1 MSKKLKYIS
10 YMSDN
15 ELRFSREHEWIKL
28 IKEEDTVLAVIGISD
43 FAQKQLSDIV
53 SVELPRR
60 GTKAKQMQAIAIVDS
75 VKTSSDIYSPL
86 TGEIVEINEELLDHP
101 EWINQSPYE
110 LGWIVKIN
118 PDNLPQEIQNLM
130 TQKEYEEFIGNTG
143 NQ

>member
-1 MSKKLKYIS
+1 MSKKLKYIA
-10 YMSDN
+10 YMSDT

-28 IKEEDTVLAVIGISD
+28 IKEEDSVLAVIGISG
-43 FAQKQLSDIV
+43 FAQEQLSDIV
-53 SVELPRR
+53 SVELPQR
-60 GTKAKQMQAIAIVDS
+60 GTKAKQMQAIAIIDS
-75 VKTSSDIYSPL
+75 VKASSDIYSPL
-86 TGEIVEINEELLDHP
+86 SGEIVEINEELLDHP

-110 LGWIVKIN
+110 LGWIVKIK

>member
-1 MSKKLKYIS
+1 
-10 YMSDN
+10 MSDT

-28 IKEEDTVLAVIGISD
+28 IKKEDTVMAVIGISD
-43 FAQKQLSDIV
+43 FAQEQLSDIV

-86 TGEIVEINEELLDHP
+86 SGEIVEINEGLLDHP

-130 TQKEYEEFIGNTG
+130 TQKEYEEFIGNIG

>member
-1 MSKKLKYIS
+1 
-10 YMSDN
+10 MSDT

-28 IKEEDTVLAVIGISD
+28 IKEEDTIMAVIGISD
-43 FAQKQLSDIV
+43 FAQEQLSDIV

-75 VKTSSDIYSPL
+75 VKASSDIYSPL
-86 TGEIVEINEELLDHP
+86 SGEIVEINEELLDHP
-101 EWINQSPYE
+101 EWISQSPYE
-110 LGWIVKIN
+110 LGWIVKIK

>member
-1 MSKKLKYIS
+1 MSKKLKYIA
-10 YMSDN
+10 YMSDT

-28 IKEEDTVLAVIGISD
+28 IKEEDTIIAVIGISD
-43 FAQKQLSDIV
+43 FAQEQLSDIV

-60 GTKAKQMQAIAIVDS
+60 GTKTKQMQAIAIVDS

-143 NQ
+143 KQ

>member
-1 MSKKLKYIS
+1 
-10 YMSDN
+10 MSDT

-28 IKEEDTVLAVIGISD
+28 IKEEGSILAVIGISD
-43 FAQKQLSDIV
+43 FAQEQLSDIV

-86 TGEIVEINEELLDHP
+86 SGEIVEINEELLDHP

-130 TQKEYEEFIGNTG
+130 TQKEYEEFIGNTRK
-143 NQ
+143 Q

>member
-1 MSKKLKYIS
+1 
-10 YMSDN
+10 MSDT

-28 IKEEDTVLAVIGISD
+28 IKEEDTVISVIGISD
-43 FAQKQLSDIV
+43 FAQEQLGDIV

-60 GTKAKQMQAIAIVDS
+60 GTKAKQMQAIAIIDS

-86 TGEIVEINEELLDHP
+86 SGEIVQINEGLLDHP

-130 TQKEYEEFIGNTG
+130 TQKEYEEFIGNI
-143 NQ
+143 

>member
-1 MSKKLKYIS
+1 
-10 YMSDN
+10 MSDT

-28 IKEEDTVLAVIGISD
+28 IKEEDTIVAVIGISD
-43 FAQKQLSDIV
+43 FAQEQLSDIV

-86 TGEIVEINEELLDHP
+86 SGEIVEINEELLDHP

>member
-1 MSKKLKYIS
+1 
-10 YMSDN
+10 MSDT

-28 IKEEDTVLAVIGISD
+28 IKEEDSILAVIGISD
-43 FAQKQLSDIV
+43 FAQEQLSDIV

-86 TGEIVEINEELLDHP
+86 SGEIVEINEELLDHP

-130 TQKEYEEFIGNTG
+130 TQKEYEEFIGNTRK
-143 NQ
+143 Q

>member
-1 MSKKLKYIS
+1 
-10 YMSDN
+10 MSDT

-28 IKEEDTVLAVIGISD
+28 IKEEDTVLALIGISD
-43 FAQKQLSDIV
+43 FAQGQLSDIV

-86 TGEIVEINEELLDHP
+86 SGEIVEINEELLDHP

-130 TQKEYEEFIGNTG
+130 TQKEYEEFIGNTRK
-143 NQ
+143 Q

>member
-1 MSKKLKYIS
+1 MSKKLKYIA
-10 YMSDN
+10 YMSAT

-28 IKEEDTVLAVIGISD
+28 IKEEDTILAVIGISD
-43 FAQKQLSDIV
+43 FAQEQLSDIV

-60 GTKAKQMQAIAIVDS
+60 GTKAKQMQAIAIIDS

-143 NQ
+143 KQ

>member
-1 MSKKLKYIS
+1 MKYITH
-10 YMSDN
+10 MSDT

-28 IKEEDTVLAVIGISD
+28 IKEEDIVMAVIGISD
-43 FAQKQLSDIV
+43 FAQEQLSDIV

-86 TGEIVEINEELLDHP
+86 SGEIVEINEGLLDHP

-130 TQKEYEEFIGNTG
+130 TQKEYEEFIGKIG

>member
-1 MSKKLKYIS
+1 
-10 YMSDN
+10 MSDT

-28 IKEEDTVLAVIGISD
+28 IKEEDTIMAVIGISD
-43 FAQKQLSDIV
+43 FAQEQLSDIV

>member
-1 MSKKLKYIS
+1 MSKKLKYIA
-10 YMSDN
+10 YMSDT

-28 IKEEDTVLAVIGISD
+28 IKEEDTILAVIGISD
-43 FAQKQLSDIV
+43 FAQEQLSDIV

-143 NQ
+143 KQ

>member
-1 MSKKLKYIS
+1 
-10 YMSDN
+10 MSDT

-28 IKEEDTVLAVIGISD
+28 IKEEDSILAVIGISD
-43 FAQKQLSDIV
+43 FAQEQLSDIV

-86 TGEIVEINEELLDHP
+86 SGEIVEINEELLDHP
-101 EWINQSPYE
+101 EWINQAPYE
-110 LGWIVKIN
+110 LGWIVKIK

>member
-1 MSKKLKYIS
+1 MSKKLKYIT
-10 YMSDN
+10 YMSDT

-28 IKEEDTVLAVIGISD
+28 IKEEDTAKAVIGISD
-43 FAQKQLSDIV
+43 FAQEQLSDIV

-60 GTKAKQMQAIAIVDS
+60 GTKVKQMQAIAIVDS

-86 TGEIVEINEELLDHP
+86 SGEIIEINVGLLDHP

-118 PDNLPQEIQNLM
+118 PDNLPQEIQSLM
-130 TQKEYEEFIGNTG
+130 TQKEYEEFIGIG